1 MNNMKRF
8 AALVLALGFLC
19 CAHAA
24 QATSAQLPLD
34 IKAQFGSIEITDAAY
49 WDSPGST
56 WFVLIRTPDGVN
68 RLLCYVLENGV
79 WTQKFQT
86 AAAMPQGKNRIKIY
100 ITDKVE
106 DFVNDRIIPGPILKV
121 MQYGTGEHESGII
134 LHYGFVRSDPET
146 WTLFNAFFW
155 EEQTHLDIEADSVT
169 FRMPD
174 DQYHDI
180 RKTIPLHMER
190 DLRKIDFTG
199 IPRTAEQAKELLPD
213 GDR

>member
-1 MNNMKRF
+1 MNSIKRF

-34 IKAQFGSIEITDAAY
+34 IKAQFGSIEITDTAY

-56 WFVLIRTPDGVN
+56 WFVLVRTPDGVN

-100 ITDKVE
+100 VTDKVL
-106 DFVNDRIIPGPILKV
+106 DLANDRTIPGPVLIV
-121 MQYGTGEHESGII
+121 MQYGTGEHECVFPRRTDAPGHPGGFGDVPDPGRPGPRHPENDPAPHGTGPEEDRFYRDSADGGTGKGASSG
-134 LHYGFVRSDPET
+134 R
-146 WTLFNAFFW
+146 
-155 EEQTHLDIEADSVT
+155 
-169 FRMPD
+169 
-174 DQYHDI
+174 
-180 RKTIPLHMER
+180 
-190 DLRKIDFTG
+190 
-199 IPRTAEQAKELLPD
+199 
-213 GDR
+213 